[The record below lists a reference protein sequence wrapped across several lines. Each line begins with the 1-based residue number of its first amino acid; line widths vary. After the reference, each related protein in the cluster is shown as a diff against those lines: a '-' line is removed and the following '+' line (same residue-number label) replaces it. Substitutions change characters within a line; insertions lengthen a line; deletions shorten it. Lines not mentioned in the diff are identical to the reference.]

1 MCGLPLFQLSH
12 PASPTPDPTP
22 TPAGHEAAEH
32 LAAQFTTALL
42 NSPLLLNQPEEVDV
56 QDLTN
61 AAATRPPT
69 LPLAP
74 PLGRHHQPRHR
85 RRDYSGA
92 LREALLKCEAELLDA
107 EQAAGSTALL
117 ALMVD
122 GHLFL
127 ANVGDCRAVV
137 CDEAEV
143 RAWGVEGSGQQ
154 MGNDRSQVKSAARWG
169 WNCV

>member
-1 MCGLPLFQLSH
+1 MTH
-12 PASPTPDPTP
+12 A
-22 TPAGHEAAEH
+22 H
-32 LAAQFTTALL
+32 
-42 NSPLLLNQPEEVDV
+42 
-56 QDLTN
+56 
-61 AAATRPPT
+61 
-69 LPLAP
+69 
-74 PLGRHHQPRHR
+74 RHHQPRHR

-137 CDEAEV
+137 CDEAENRLHV
-143 RAWGVEGSGQQ
+143 QKGILAWCFEAV
-154 MGNDRSQVKSAARWG
+154 A
-169 WNCV
+169 